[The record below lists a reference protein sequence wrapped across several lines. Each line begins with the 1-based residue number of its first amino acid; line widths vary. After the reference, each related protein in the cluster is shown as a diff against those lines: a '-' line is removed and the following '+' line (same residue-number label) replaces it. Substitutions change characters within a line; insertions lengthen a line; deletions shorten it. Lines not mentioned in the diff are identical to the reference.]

1 MIQVLTPQDIT
12 ESLEIEQE
20 EDKLCIHL
28 SVEYL
33 FKPHSIDITLSPEK
47 KNFGE
52 IIRDLCTE
60 VNSLKNE
67 IKEIKNNNEN
77 LKIEINE

>member
-1 MIQVLTPQDIT
+1 MTFQNIKEIHNLFFGINSFNEFHDYLNTLSENKKLTINKK
-12 ESLEIEQE
+12 

-47 KNFGE
+47 KN
-52 IIRDLCTE
+52 L
-60 VNSLKNE
+60 VK
-67 IKEIKNNNEN
+67 
-77 LKIEINE
+77 